1 MVKPLGVRN
10 KKASATMKA
19 TVLLP
24 MWLSLAVLLAG
35 CAEEKPPEP
44 SAVEAAG
51 KELGQAVSRDLKEE
65 LEQAQAV
72 QQQAQQAAEQ
82 LDNQIDEQTESP

>member
-1 MVKPLGVRN
+1 MVKPFAISNRKTG
-10 KKASATMKA
+10 ASMKQTA
-19 TVLLP
+19 WV
-24 MWLSLAVLLAG
+24 MVGLSLAVLLAG
-35 CAEEKPPEP
+35 CGEETPPEP

-51 KELGQAVSRDLKEE
+51 KELGQAVSRDLKDE

-82 LDNQIDEQTESP
+82 LDKQIDEQTESP